1 MSRSFCLWRSF
12 PAGLAETA
20 CARATSVPPNKCA
33 ITVTSKLGNTEKLL
47 ILETRCLNLVAR
59 CGERMAQAG
68 VCEMESVARRPE
80 T

>member
-1 MSRSFCLWRSF
+1 MSVH
-12 PAGLAETA
+12 GLLNQTHYNGCRGVVTKLIA
-20 CARATSVPPNKCA
+20 SVPDNKCE
-33 ITVTSKLGNTEKLL
+33 ITVTSGLGNTEKLL
-47 ILETRCLNLVAR
+47 ILKTRCLNLVAR